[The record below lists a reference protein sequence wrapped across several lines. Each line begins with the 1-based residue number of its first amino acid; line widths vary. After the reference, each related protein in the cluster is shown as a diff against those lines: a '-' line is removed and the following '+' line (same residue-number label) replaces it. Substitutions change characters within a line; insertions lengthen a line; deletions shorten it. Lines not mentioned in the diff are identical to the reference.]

1 MKKAKRAEHSRAST
15 QSSGARS
22 SRGIG
27 PQDDSP
33 ALPRTSR
40 FRAHDHEGDQVRGCL
55 GASARY
61 ENSSTDPAEDTGW
74 IA

>member
-1 MKKAKRAEHSRAST
+1 MKKAKRAGHSGAST
-15 QSSGARS
+15 KSSGARAS
-22 SRGIG
+22 SR

-61 ENSSTDPAEDTGW
+61 ENSSTDPAEDSGW